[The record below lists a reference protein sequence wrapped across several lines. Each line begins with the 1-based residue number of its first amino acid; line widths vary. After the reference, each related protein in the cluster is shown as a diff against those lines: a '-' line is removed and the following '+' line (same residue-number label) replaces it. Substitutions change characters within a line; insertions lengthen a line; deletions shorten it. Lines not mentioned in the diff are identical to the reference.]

1 MQASGKVIM
10 FKTSGIIPHHSA
22 ITDEAPIENL
32 ESAEGAGLL
41 EKALKVLDD
50 IEEKWEV
57 NHSDLDLRDNFHLMR
72 HYLKR
77 LRHA

>member
-10 FKTSGIIPHHSA
+10 FKTSGTIPHHSA
-22 ITDEAPIENL
+22 ITDETPIENF

-77 LRHA
+77 LRHT